1 MGLWER
7 QHCILKCLFQPQNG
21 RSKTQ
26 CSDETCNFEVKKKL
40 DPVCRFCC
48 FVLEEKDRKLVLPL
62 VPWNYPLCEDG
73 AGGEG
78 CVCVGGGGGWPGV
91 DWHNSNVGRQSQQIF
106 DAWVLVGMEPST
118 PKSRHGRHGH
128 VRSS

>member
-1 MGLWER
+1 MTFYTLPVRTPNTLLYYGRNIITSHVGLWER

-78 CVCVGGGGGWPGV
+78 CVCVGGGGGQG
-91 DWHNSNVGRQSQQIF
+91 
-106 DAWVLVGMEPST
+106 
-118 PKSRHGRHGH
+118 
-128 VRSS
+128 